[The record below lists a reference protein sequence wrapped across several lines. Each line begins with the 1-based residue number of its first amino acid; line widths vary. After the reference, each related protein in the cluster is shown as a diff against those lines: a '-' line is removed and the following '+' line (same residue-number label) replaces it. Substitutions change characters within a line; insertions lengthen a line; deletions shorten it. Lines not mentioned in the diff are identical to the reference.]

1 MTPEEFVCGVRF
13 KFFIL
18 SINFIYQFRL
28 RFMNVYF
35 KLYQIDFIFTSYDK
49 VFDFHFQFDG
59 EFILFNSRIE
69 I

>member
-1 MTPEEFVCGVRF
+1 MTPEEFVYGVRC

-18 SINFIYQFRL
+18 SINVIYRFRL

-35 KLYQIDFIFTSYDK
+35 KLYQIDFIFTSYDE
-49 VFDFHFQFDG
+49 VFDFHFLFDG
-59 EFILFNSRIE
+59 EFILFNSRTE